1 MSYKVLIPGGQTI
14 TTDTTIPAPT
24 TETGTI
30 TAVTTSKTVA
40 GDSTTFLTSKIQAM
54 DWLYVAT
61 ATAGL
66 KLIGQV
72 DSVESNTSLTLVDF
86 PTEAVTAQ
94 AFKTV
99 RPTYKKVQI
108 FPSATTGVL
117 FGKTV
122 GTIQRIPLESEDGHI
137 GPIEI
142 NGTTSSFFVLTEY

>member
-24 TETGTI
+24 TQTGTI
-30 TAVTTSKTVA
+30 TAVTTSKTVS
-40 GDSTTFLTSKIQAM
+40 GSFTTFQTSKIQAL

-72 DSVESNTSLTLVDF
+72 ASVESETSLTLVAE
-86 PTEAVTAQ
+86 PTVNVTAQ

-99 RPTYKKVQI
+99 RPYFKKVNV
-108 FPSATTGVL
+108 FPSATTGKLWGVA
-117 FGKTV
+117 V
-122 GTIQRIPLESEDGHI
+122 GTIQRIPFESEDGHI

-142 NGTTSSFFVLTEY
+142 DGSTSSFFVLTEY